1 MCGQAAR
8 RKKRLTKPKTLV
20 LAVGVTRH
28 EGATARAR
36 TLAVPRTPPVGD
48 GRLGVSTRCG
58 WGRGALEGAVTK
70 RS

>member
-28 EGATARAR
+28 EGATARSY
-36 TLAVPRTPPVGD
+36 PRRAAHTPVGD